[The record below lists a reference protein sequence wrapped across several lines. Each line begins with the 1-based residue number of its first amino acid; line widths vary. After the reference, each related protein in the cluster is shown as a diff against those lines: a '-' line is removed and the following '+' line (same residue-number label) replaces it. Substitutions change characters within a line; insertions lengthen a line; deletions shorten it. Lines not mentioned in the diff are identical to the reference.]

1 MASNMTSDSYSHAA
15 PSDSNSYCIT
25 ASSSYYD
32 DDEKMIDAAAGG
44 LRPAYY
50 RMFNSIL
57 PHENA
62 ISIAKYVASMK
73 TEINLSNHYREDLI
87 AVLYKLSSYI
97 NCRRNNAKPF
107 RLVTKQDII
116 AFLDSF
122 RKRDSL
128 DPLHRW
134 IGTYNTYRMHL
145 IRFFKWL
152 YYPDIEPHK
161 RPRPEVVD
169 NIPQLKRKEQSIYK
183 PTDLWTVQDDLLFL
197 KYCPSKRIKCY
208 HAMSRDTGCRPHEL
222 LKLRINDIVFR
233 SAGNSQ
239 QQYAE
244 VLVNGKTGSRHIP
257 LIDSLP
263 YVKDF
268 LDHISGHRPQNYDG
282 SIAEPF
288 GKVGTNDVSVD
299 QGYESAKLAG
309 LSILG
314 TLKREL
320 GTLDKVAAW
329 LQIRVMV
336 NTVEGFTK
344 TADVA
349 DGFSDLILELYG
361 QEVGM
366 HARSSIGV
374 QALPVN
380 LPVIIDALV
389 EVAA

>member
-1 MASNMTSDSYSHAA
+1 MASNMTPDSYSHAA
-15 PSDSNSYCIT
+15 PNDCNSYCIT

-50 RMFNSIL
+50 RIFNSIL
-57 PHENA
+57 HENA
-62 ISIAKYVASMK
+62 ITIAKYVASMK

-87 AVLYKLSSYI
+87 AVLYKLSIYI
-97 NCRRNNAKPF
+97 NSKRNNAKPF

-122 RKRDSL
+122 RKPDSL

-134 IGTYNTYRMHL
+134 IGPYNTYRMHL

-161 RPRPEVVD
+161 RSRPEVVD

-233 SAGNSQ
+233 STGNSQ

-244 VLVNGKTGSRHIP
+244 VLVNGKTRSRHIP

-263 YVKDF
+263 YIKDF
-268 LDHISGHRPQNYDG
+268 LDHISGHGPQNYDG
-282 SIAEPF
+282 SIAEPI

-320 GTLDKVAAW
+320 GTLDKVATW
-329 LQIRVMV
+329 LQVRVMV

-344 TADVA
+344 TAD
-349 DGFSDLILELYG
+349 GFSDLILELYG
-361 QEVGM
+361 QELGM